1 MASVR
6 EARTMTHR
14 IDRRRLIAGATAT
27 TALLAAPPLVR
38 AQPQA
43 LKIAVL
49 LPRSGYLAQAG
60 QSCHRGAQIAGKVL
74 SDFGYRVELTH
85 IDIESSPEIARTQ
98 AEKMINEGAH
108 CVVGA
113 FDSACTLAIAQVC
126 EQRQVPLVVH
136 IGAAPQLTEQGYKLL
151 VRNFPNGGM
160 LLANGLALIK
170 DLLAATKAD
179 PKSAAFLHAN
189 DNFGTAQRQ
198 AMDRMFP
205 ASNLPFKLIESIAY
219 DPKAQ

>member
-1 MASVR
+1 MGLSSMLGLAPYLAPAPLYNGACAVATDTPTIMASVR

-74 SDFGYRVELTH
+74 ADHGYRVELAH
-85 IDIESSPEIARTQ
+85 VDIESSPDISRTQ
-98 AEKMINEGAH
+98 AEKVINEGAH
-108 CVVGA
+108 CIVGA
-113 FDSACTLAIAQVC
+113 FDSASTLAIAQVC
-126 EQRQVPLVVH
+126 EQRQVPLVVN
-136 IGAAPQLTEQGYKLL
+136 IAAAPPITEQE
-151 VRNFPNGGM
+151 
-160 LLANGLALIK
+160 I
-170 DLLAATKAD
+170 
-179 PKSAAFLHAN
+179 
-189 DNFGTAQRQ
+189 
-198 AMDRMFP
+198 
-205 ASNLPFKLIESIAY
+205 
-219 DPKAQ
+219 